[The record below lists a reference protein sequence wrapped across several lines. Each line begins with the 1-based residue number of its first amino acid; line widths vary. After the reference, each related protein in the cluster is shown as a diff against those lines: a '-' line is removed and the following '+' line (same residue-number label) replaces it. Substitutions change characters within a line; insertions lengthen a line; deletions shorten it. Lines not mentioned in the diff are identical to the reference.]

1 MEERDDDKVR
11 AQIRS
16 VVLALRQTTAQLEEI
31 HADVP
36 FSPREEIMFLGEEDW
51 DFPTEVRTAI
61 ECVVQTQLTAAIE
74 QLAALAEYRPG
85 SGEENGC
92 R

>member
-1 MEERDDDKVR
+1 MEERDDNVR
-11 AQIRS
+11 ARIRT
-16 VVLALRQTTAQLEEI
+16 VVWALRQTTAQLEEI

-36 FSPREEIMFLGEEDW
+36 ASPREEIMFLGEEDW

-61 ECVVQTQLTAAIE
+61 ECVVQTQLTAAID
-74 QLAALAEYRPG
+74 QLTALAEYRPG
-85 SGEENGC
+85 AEESGC

>member
-1 MEERDDDKVR
+1 MEEGDDNVR
-11 AQIRS
+11 ARIRT
-16 VVLALRQTTAQLEEI
+16 VVWALRQTTAQLEEI

-36 FSPREEIMFLGEEDW
+36 ASPREEIMFLGGEDW

-61 ECVVQTQLTAAIE
+61 ECVVQTQLTAAID
-74 QLAALAEYRPG
+74 QLTALAEYRPG
-85 SGEENGC
+85 GGEGGC

>member
-1 MEERDDDKVR
+1 MEERDDNVR
-11 AQIRS
+11 TRIRT
-16 VVLALRQTTAQLEEI
+16 VVWALRQATAQLEEI

-36 FSPREEIMFLGEEDW
+36 ASPREEIMFLGEEDW

-61 ECVVQTQLTAAIE
+61 ECVVQTQLTAAID
-74 QLAALAEYRPG
+74 QLTALAEYR
-85 SGEENGC
+85 SGAEESGC